1 MGHGIRLL
9 RDERGSFGGYLALF
23 LVVMLLTIVV
33 LAIFRYDIELTVVS
47 IANAWGLGWL
57 IPSY

>member
-1 MGHGIRLL
+1 
-9 RDERGSFGGYLALF
+9 
-23 LVVMLLTIVV
+23 MLLTIVV

-57 IPSY
+57 IPSF